1 MFLNQPSAQGL
12 PEGRGLLPEGRG
24 PPVFSAFYEALSL
37 ETAFGLIIIFKEI
50 LFFFPLTYYISLL
63 PTLTA
68 S

>member
-12 PEGRGLLPEGRG
+12 PEGKGLLPEGRG

-50 LFFFPLTYYISLL
+50 LFFFL
-63 PTLTA
+63 
-68 S
+68 